1 MKHSIQNH
9 LLRGTV
15 EVALVGCGGNGSIM
29 LTELAKIDKAMRE
42 LGHPGGLHV
51 TVFDPDTV
59 SESNIGRQ
67 NFYAPDKG
75 LNKAVVL
82 VDRVNKCCG
91 VDWNAIPDYFPAEKI
106 KGSYYRPDIIIGCV
120 DTRKARRQIAVA
132 AVNASYWLD
141 LGNGL
146 TTGQVI
152 LGEPRRYG
160 ELPKT
165 RPLRLPTVVDL
176 YPDLLDESIP
186 EDDSIPTCSL
196 AEALE
201 RQDLFVCRSVVTFA
215 ANLLWNLFRKGGVD
229 NHGHFINLD
238 TGMVT
243 ALPVDPEV
251 WERFKPVKPKR
262 SRKKRTAE
270 AAAP

>member
-1 MKHSIQNH
+1 MKHTIQSH
-9 LLRGTV
+9 LLRGQI

-29 LTELAKIDKAMRE
+29 LTELTKIDKAMRE

-91 VDWNAIPDYFPAEKI
+91 VDWKAVPDYFPPKEK
-106 KGSYYRPDIIIGCV
+106 KGSYRPQIIIGCV
-120 DTRKARRQIAVA
+120 DTRKARREIAA
-132 AVNASYWLD
+132 YGHNASYWLD

-146 TTGQVI
+146 STGQVI
-152 LGEPRRYG
+152 LGEPLRFG
-160 ELPKT
+160 EIEKS
-165 RPLRLPTVVDL
+165 RPMRLPTVTDL

-201 RQDLFVCRSVVTFA
+201 RQDLFVCRSVVTFGA
-215 ANLLWNLFRKGGVD
+215 AMLWTLFRKGGVD
-229 NHGHFINLD
+229 NHGQFINLE

-251 WERFKPVKPKR
+251 WNRFKPVKPKKA
-262 SRKKRTAE
+262 RKKRTTE
-270 AAAP
+270 ATV

>member
-1 MKHSIQNH
+1 MKHTIQSH
-9 LLRGTV
+9 LLRGQV

-29 LTELAKIDKAMRE
+29 LTELTKIDKAMRE

-51 TVFDPDTV
+51 TVFDPDTI

-67 NFYAPDKG
+67 NFYTPDKG
-75 LNKAVVL
+75 KNKAVVL

-91 VDWNAIPDYFPAEKI
+91 VDWTAVPDCFPPK
-106 KGSYYRPDIIIGCV
+106 KHYSPNIIIGCV
-120 DTRKARRQIAVA
+120 DTRKARREIA
-132 AVNASYWLD
+132 ASAHYSAYWLD

-146 TTGQVI
+146 STGQVI
-152 LGEPRRYG
+152 LGEPLRFG
-160 ELPKT
+160 ETRQT
-165 RPLRLPTVVDL
+165 RPMRLPTVVDL
-176 YPDLLDESIP
+176 YPDLLDESIQ

-215 ANLLWNLFRKGGVD
+215 AALLWTLFRKGGVD
-229 NHGHFINLD
+229 NHGHFVNLD

-243 ALPVDPEV
+243 ALPVDPEA
-251 WERFKPVKPKR
+251 WKRFQPVKPKKA
-262 SRKKRTAE
+262 RKKRTAK
-270 AAAP
+270 AAA

>member
-1 MKHSIQNH
+1 MRHHIQSH

-29 LTELAKIDKAMRE
+29 LTELTKIDKAMRE

-67 NFYAPDKG
+67 NFYAPDRG

-91 VDWNAIPDYFPAEKI
+91 VDWKAVPDYFPPKDEQ
-106 KGSYYRPDIIIGCV
+106 GRYYRPDIIIGCV
-120 DTRKARRQIAVA
+120 DTRKARRQIAA
-132 AVNASYWLD
+132 YASRASYWLD

-146 TTGQVI
+146 STGQVI
-152 LGEPRRYG
+152 LGEPLRVS
-160 ELPKT
+160 EIPST
-165 RPLRLPTVVDL
+165 RPMRLPTVVDL

-186 EDDSIPTCSL
+186 EDDIPTCSL

-238 TGMVT
+238 SGMVT

-251 WERFKPVKPKR
+251 WARFKPLPAKKP
-262 SRKKRTAE
+262 RKKRTTS
-270 AAAP
+270 PSK

>member
-1 MKHSIQNH
+1 MKHAIQSH

-15 EVALVGCGGNGSIM
+15 EVALVGCGGSGSIM
-29 LTELAKIDKAMRE
+29 LTELTKIDKAMRE

-51 TVFDPDTV
+51 TVYDPDTV

-75 LNKAVVL
+75 KNKAVVL

-91 VDWNAIPDYFPAEKI
+91 VDWKAVPDYFPP
-106 KGSYYRPDIIIGCV
+106 KGYNRPNFIIGCV
-120 DTRKARRQIAVA
+120 DTRKARRQIAA
-132 AVNASYWLD
+132 FAGNASYWLD
-141 LGNGL
+141 MGNGL
-146 TTGQVI
+146 STGQVI
-152 LGEPRRYG
+152 LGEPLRNG
-160 ELPKT
+160 ETPKT
-165 RPLRLPTVVDL
+165 RPMRLPTVVDL
-176 YPDLLDESIP
+176 YPDLLDESVP
-186 EDDSIPTCSL
+186 EDEVPTCSL

-201 RQDLFVCRSVVTFA
+201 KQDLFVCRTVVTFA
-215 ANLLWNLFRKGGVD
+215 ANLLWNLFRKGGLD

-251 WERFKPVKPKR
+251 WKRFKPAKPKR
-262 SRKKRTAE
+262 SRKRRTAE
-270 AAAP
+270 ATAA